1 MRATLRRMSR
11 HCWQLELLLLLTPIS
26 LYSCREAVCKVQA
39 KGDNSCEEE
48 ELGASASSC
57 SEVTPLSYGDRR
69 WQDFDWRVFQHKDIT
84 EDDTQNPLK
93 RFSLNVVTSSKL
105 SPNRSI
111 PDNRDEE
118 CQHVQYG
125 SELAQS
131 SVIITFRTE
140 ARSTL
145 LRTVVSVLERTP
157 GELLREIIL
166 VDDNN
171 EDETVG
177 KKLASIGKVNNHNN
191 T

>member
-1 MRATLRRMSR
+1 MSR
-11 HCWQLELLLLLTPIS
+11 HCWPLELLLLLTPIN
-26 LYSCREAVCKVQA
+26 LYSCSEAVCQAQA
-39 KGDNSCEEE
+39 KGDNSCEQE
-48 ELGASASSC
+48 ELGVSAARNP
-57 SEVTPLSYGDRR
+57 EVTPLSYGDKK
-69 WQDFDWRVFQHKDIT
+69 WQDLDWRVYQNQDIT
-84 EDDTQNPLK
+84 EDDTHNPLK

-105 SPNRSI
+105 PPNRSI

-118 CQHVQYG
+118 CQHVQYC
-125 SELAQS
+125 SDLAQS

-177 KKLASIGKVNNHNN
+177 IKLASIEKVIKIN
-191 T
+191 TC